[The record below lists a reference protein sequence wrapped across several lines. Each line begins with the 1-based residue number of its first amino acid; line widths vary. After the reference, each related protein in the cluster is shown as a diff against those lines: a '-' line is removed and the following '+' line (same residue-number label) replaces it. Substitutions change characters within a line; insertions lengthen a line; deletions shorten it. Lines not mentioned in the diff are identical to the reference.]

1 MPASSTLIIFVASW
15 WPGALGRLA
24 LLALDGDRL
33 GYSSST
39 VQLKLRH
46 VSQNPGFRPR
56 GVEGEAYVGLFTP
69 LFPQSLQDRL
79 KFVPAP
85 YLGKL
90 KDLTPLAGVASRK
103 VFLGELKRLLK
114 K

>member
-1 MPASSTLIIFVASW
+1 MILNMPFVLQA
-15 WPGALGRLA
+15 
-24 LLALDGDRL
+24 
-33 GYSSST
+33 
-39 VQLKLRH
+39 
-46 VSQNPGFRPR
+46 F
-56 GVEGEAYVGLFTP
+56 VGLFTP

-90 KDLTPLAGVASRK
+90 KDLTPLAGGASRK